1 MLYMRLNVHPDTQHH
16 QAGPKGSERASR
28 KPAPLL
34 TKREAQ
40 GERSQSDRQHYC
52 AKRIK
57 ALTLLSPRALLSIQ
71 VESGQQDEQA
81 DGHID
86 IKDPAPGQILGD
98 DPSNRRPGSN
108 SQRYDHGIQAQCQ
121 SSLMVGKGTGY
132 HRHVDRKDERA
143 PKTLEKASKNEQQ
156 QRRGET

>member
-1 MLYMRLNVHPDTQHH
+1 MLHMRLHVYSDTQHQ
-16 QAGPKGSERASR
+16 QASPKGSERASR

-40 GERSQSDRQHYC
+40 GERSHSDRQHNGT
-52 AKRIK
+52 KRIK
-57 ALTLLSPRALLSIQ
+57 ALTLLSPRALLVIQ

-98 DPSNRRPGSN
+98 DPANRWPSSHAQG
-108 SQRYDHGIQAQCQ
+108 YDHRIQAQGQ
-121 SSLMVGKGTGY
+121 SSLMAGESTRDHGY
-132 HRHVDRKDERA
+132 IDRKNERT
-143 PKTLEKASKNEQQ
+143 PKTLEKASKNEEQ

>member
-1 MLYMRLNVHPDTQHH
+1 MLHMRLNVHPDTQHQ

-40 GERSQSDRQHYC
+40 GERSQSDRQHNGT
-52 AKRIK
+52 KRIK
-57 ALTLLSPRALLSIQ
+57 ALTLLSPRAWLSIQ

-86 IKDPAPGQILGD
+86 IKDPAPGQILGN
-98 DPSNRRPGSN
+98 DPANRRPGSYA
-108 SQRYDHGIQAQCQ
+108 QGYDHGIQAQCQ
-121 SSLMVGKGTGY
+121 SSFMGGKGTRY
-132 HRHVDRKDERA
+132 HRHVDRKDERSS
-143 PKTLEKASKNEQQ
+143 KTLEKASKNEQQ
-156 QRRGET
+156 QGRGEA

>member
-1 MLYMRLNVHPDTQHH
+1 MLHMRLNVHPDTQHH
-16 QAGPKGSERASR
+16 QAGPKSSERASR

-40 GERSQSDRQHYC
+40 GERSQSDRQHYGT
-52 AKRIK
+52 KRIK

-98 DPSNRRPGSN
+98 DPANRRPGSHA
-108 SQRYDHGIQAQCQ
+108 QGYDHGIQAQGQ
-121 SSLMVGKGTGY
+121 SAFMGGEGTRDHGY
-132 HRHVDRKDERA
+132 IDRKNERT
-143 PKTLEKASKNEQQ
+143 PKTLEKASKYEQQ
-156 QRRGET
+156 QRRGE

>member
-1 MLYMRLNVHPDTQHH
+1 MLHMRLNVHPGTQR
-16 QAGPKGSERASR
+16 QQTGSKSSERASR
-28 KPAPLL
+28 KPSPLL

-40 GERSQSDRQHYC
+40 GERSQSDRQHNGT
-52 AKRIK
+52 KGIK
-57 ALTLLSPRALLSIQ
+57 ALTLLSPRAWLSIQ

-86 IKDPAPGQILGD
+86 IKDPAPGQILGN
-98 DPSNRRPGSN
+98 DPANRRSGSHA
-108 SQRYDHGIQAQCQ
+108 QRYDHGIQAQCQ
-121 SSLMVGKGTGY
+121 SSFMAGKGTGN

-143 PKTLEKASKNEQQ
+143 PKALEKASKNEQQ

>member
-1 MLYMRLNVHPDTQHH
+1 MLNMRLHIHPGTQHH
-16 QAGPKGSERASR
+16 YTGPESSECASR

-40 GERSQSDRQHYC
+40 GECSQSDRQHDR

-71 VESGQQDEQA
+71 GESGQQDEQA

-98 DPSNRRPGSN
+98 DPANRRPGSYA
-108 SQRYDHGIQAQCQ
+108 QGYDHGIQAQRQ
-121 SSLMVGKGTGY
+121 SSLVARETTGD

-143 PKTLEKASKNEQQ
+143 PETLEKASKNEEQ